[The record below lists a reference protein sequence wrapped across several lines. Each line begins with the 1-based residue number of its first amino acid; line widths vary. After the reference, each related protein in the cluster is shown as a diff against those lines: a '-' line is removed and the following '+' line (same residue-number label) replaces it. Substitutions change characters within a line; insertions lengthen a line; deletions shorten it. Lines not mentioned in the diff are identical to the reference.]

1 MKVFLLDA
9 RLVRLFERL
18 SSLNPPV
25 GQMVK
30 VINVSLKQYDQQIES
45 KQDFIHF
52 IDQVE
57 QFKMEILNED
67 FGE

>member
-18 SSLNPPV
+18 SSLNPSV

-30 VINVSLKQYDQQIES
+30 AINVSLKQYDQQIES

-57 QFKMEILNED
+57 QFKTEILNED